1 MINRRRTRG
10 KHVVP
15 GWCLLVAGLAC
26 GQAAHA
32 AIVCVSNSVQLAIAL
47 TVAQDNGEDD
57 YIELE
62 VGNYLLNAEL
72 DYFAAQDET
81 YDLAISGGWAS
92 GCFARATS
100 GSSVLDGQNA
110 VRPLYI
116 SANGGVS
123 VFGLTFQHGHPAQY
137 AGGALNVSAPAG
149 AAVQID
155 YNTFVANQA
164 ATNAGGAVYVSS
176 PGTILMRNNL
186 FIGNQGTNTLYIV
199 NDGIAD
205 LNNNTIVGN
214 LLANHVGLGA
224 LDPNGSG
231 QYNLSNNL
239 LWGNEGNDV
248 YDQSGEVHYYNN
260 DIGARDGFSPASESN
275 DLSVDPQFSGL
286 LSVRPGPTSALINA
300 GLDSAYGGIGLQDL
314 SFGER
319 LIGKHVDIGA
329 YESDVLFRDGFGP

>member
-1 MINRRRTRG
+1 MRTLF
-10 KHVVP
+10 P
-15 GWCLLVAGLAC
+15 LAALT
-26 GQAAHA
+26 AAIATFGTGGRVHA
-32 AIVCVSNSVQLAIAL
+32 AVVCVSNTVQLAIAL
-47 TVAQDNGEDD
+47 SVAQGNGEDD
-57 YIELE
+57 FIELE

-72 DYFAAQDET
+72 DYLAVQDET
-81 YDLAISGGWAS
+81 HDLAISGGWAA
-92 GCFARATS
+92 GCSTRATS

-116 SANGGVS
+116 SANAGVS
-123 VFGLTFQHGHPAQY
+123 VFGLTFQHGNPAQY
-137 AGGALNVSAPAG
+137 
-149 AAVQID
+149 
-155 YNTFVANQA
+155 
-164 ATNAGGAVYVSS
+164 AGGAVYVSS

-186 FIGNQGTNTLYIV
+186 FVGNQGTNTLYIV

-205 LNNNTIVGN
+205 LVNNTIVAN

-224 LDPNGSG
+224 FDPTGSG
-231 QYNLSNNL
+231 QYYVSNNL

-248 YDQSGEVHYYNN
+248 YDQSGDVHYYNN

-300 GLDSAYGGIGLQDL
+300 GLDSPYGGIGFNDL

-329 YESDVLFRDGFGP
+329 YESGVLFRDGFGP

>member
-1 MINRRRTRG
+1 MRTLF
-10 KHVVP
+10 P
-15 GWCLLVAGLAC
+15 LAALT
-26 GQAAHA
+26 AAIATFGTGGRVHA
-32 AIVCVSNSVQLAIAL
+32 AVVCVSNTVQLAIAL
-47 TVAQDNGEDD
+47 SVAQGNGEDD
-57 YIELE
+57 FIELE

-72 DYFAAQDET
+72 DYLAVQDET
-81 YDLAISGGWAS
+81 HDLAISGGWAA
-92 GCFARATS
+92 GCSTRATS

-116 SANGGVS
+116 SANAGVS
-123 VFGLTFQHGHPAQY
+123 VFGLTFQHGNPAQY

-186 FIGNQGTNTLYIV
+186 FVGNQGTNTLYIV

-205 LNNNTIVGN
+205 LVNNTIVAN

-224 LDPNGSG
+224 FDPTGSG
-231 QYNLSNNL
+231 QYYVSNNL

-248 YDQSGEVHYYNN
+248 YDQSGDVHYYNN

-300 GLDSAYGGIGLQDL
+300 GLDSPYGGIGFNDL

-329 YESDVLFRDGFGP
+329 YESGVLFRDGFGP